1 MQLHV
6 KSRYCK
12 FAKRNAA
19 AESWDAGGK
28 RQLKSNARD
37 FVSKRDCLLCG
48 QVCVPKYHK
57 NPHRWVR
64 VNQCC
69 TVDRGDGVLT
79 FREQLEYTCKERGD
93 GWSSE
98 VSLRLSGVSG
108 DLHASDA
115 QYHAHCYNK
124 FHKTATA
131 MSRQPCKSEEEAL
144 RAIVDN
150 MNDNKT
156 STWTTSDLYELYASA
171 SGTLS
176 KKQMITNITKY
187 FGAEV
192 ITMHIEGCESVLG
205 MHASMGSMVKLVKTM
220 GGDGDEELDKL
231 VRQIQTESLATPRP
245 HDYDLPNFQYTKL
258 IESTSPTLLRLIS
271 CLVSG
276 GRINKQALT
285 LAQCVEQHISG
296 NTNQTTL
303 GLAVKL
309 HHKYGSREL
318 IQTLNE
324 HGITASYD
332 EVLRFRKS
340 AANFVSNN
348 QQEYHKILGLTT
360 EIGPVFSWADNYDL
374 FIASPNGTKTTHA
387 MVCEFTQHPS
397 NIIKSQN
404 DIGVMQLKIP
414 RLKKHE
420 LASIRLTPTV
430 QLAHYNGPS
439 KLNPPPMS
447 AVALSP
453 EETVQA
459 DTARARARARDAAW
473 LSNVYTEDK
482 PVEWAGFSAY
492 LDRQEASTSTKKP
505 KALVVFGP
513 LLVAPPA
520 HPDTVLT
527 TLIYLEKT
535 LNTFGIQYATSQS
548 TYSFFRYRVLCNGA
562 TLAAGN
568 VWCYIP
574 E

>member
-1 MQLHV
+1 MKETCLFSPCNGKGLLTSFKAKAVSKIVASSKDKDDGMYNSLLLDVQAHTSCYCNYTS

-12 FAKRNAA
+12 FAKRNSA

-28 RQLKSNARD
+28 RQLKPNARD
-37 FVSKRDCLLCG
+37 FVFKRDCLLCG
-48 QVCVPKYHK
+48 QVCVPKDHK

-64 VNQCC
+64 VNQCR

-115 QYHAHCYNK
+115 QNHAHCYNK
-124 FHKTATA
+124 FRKTATA
-131 MSRQPCKSEEEAL
+131 MSRQPCKPEEEAL

-150 MNDNKT
+150 VNDNKT
-156 STWTTSDLYELYASA
+156 STWTTSDLYELYVSA

-205 MHASMGSMVKLVKTM
+205 MRASMGILVKTM

-231 VRQIQTESLATPRP
+231 VRQIQTESLATQRL
-245 HDYDLPNFQYTKL
+245 HDYDLRNFQYTKI

-332 EVLRFRKS
+332 EVLRFRNS

-348 QQEYHKILGLTT
+348 QQDYHKMLGLTT

-374 FIASPNGTKTTHA
+374 FIASPNRTKTTHA
-387 MVCEFTQHPS
+387 IFCEFTQHPS

-439 KLNPPPMS
+439 KLNPPPLS

-453 EETVQA
+453 EEIRH
-459 DTARARARARDAAW
+459 ARRI
-473 LSNVYTEDK
+473 S
-482 PVEWAGFSAY
+482 
-492 LDRQEASTSTKKP
+492 
-505 KALVVFGP
+505 
-513 LLVAPPA
+513 
-520 HPDTVLT
+520 
-527 TLIYLEKT
+527 
-535 LNTFGIQYATSQS
+535 
-548 TYSFFRYRVLCNGA
+548 
-562 TLAAGN
+562 
-568 VWCYIP
+568 
-574 E
+574 